1 VHDDSIGRTRTCA
14 QEREVYEQLGLAYIE
29 PELRE
34 NRGELQA
41 ARLDG
46 GGGLPSLIEL
56 ADIRGDLHC
65 HTVASDGHNTI
76 EEMAHAARERGY
88 DYLAFTDHSASHG
101 FGNEV
106 SPAQLRR
113 QIELVREADARIE
126 GIELLAGS
134 EVNILPDGSLDYEDE
149 LLAQLDWVIA
159 SMHTA
164 FGMGEAAMTRRMISA
179 IEHPL
184 VDAIGHPTGRLIE
197 RRAPYAIDLDAVFAA
212 AAATQ
217 TMLEINGNPDR
228 RDLTDVHARAAA
240 RAGATVVID
249 SDAHRVATLQ
259 NMRWGVATARRAWLT
274 AREVANTRSWP
285 QLRKL
290 GKKKSAG

>member
-1 VHDDSIGRTRTCA
+1 RTRTCA
-14 QEREVYEQLGLAYIE
+14 HEREVYELLGLAYIE

-46 GGGLPSLIEL
+46 GGGLPKLIEL
-56 ADIRGDLHC
+56 ADMRGDLHC

-88 DYLAFTDHSASHG
+88 EFLAITDHSASHG

-113 QIELVREADARIE
+113 QIELVREADARVE
-126 GIELLAGS
+126 GIRLLAGS
-134 EVNILPDGSLDYEDE
+134 EVNILPDGMLDYDDE

-179 IEHPL
+179 IVHP
-184 VDAIGHPTGRLIE
+184 P
-197 RRAPYAIDLDAVFAA
+197 
-212 AAATQ
+212 
-217 TMLEINGNPDR
+217 
-228 RDLTDVHARAAA
+228 VH
-240 RAGATVVID
+240 
-249 SDAHRVATLQ
+249 
-259 NMRWGVATARRAWLT
+259 
-274 AREVANTRSWP
+274 
-285 QLRKL
+285 
-290 GKKKSAG
+290 